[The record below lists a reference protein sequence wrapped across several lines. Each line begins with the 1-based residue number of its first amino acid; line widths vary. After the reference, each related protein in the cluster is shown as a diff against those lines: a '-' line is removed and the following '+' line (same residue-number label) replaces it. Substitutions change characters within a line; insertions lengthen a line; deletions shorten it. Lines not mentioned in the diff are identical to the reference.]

1 MRVGVKPEPQ
11 TIGMGL
17 QNLPGIG
24 PARAKKL
31 HEAGIAEPIDLVR
44 RFPTRYRLL
53 PEPTDIAALKPGETA
68 TLVGSVVRSRRLRP
82 MRRGVGH
89 LQALIEDETGSRA
102 VVFYGQGYL
111 SGKLVP
117 GVRVRVTGRLGPGKP
132 ALFQAT
138 DWETLGP
145 GDPGEGA
152 RIRPLYAPIQGVP
165 EASLRKAVAAWLT
178 ENGPRLDDPLSRSLR
193 EKHGL
198 PGLFES
204 LSVLHAPPSAKA
216 LSAALRRVLYQS
228 MLGRVMMTGG
238 GGGER
243 EDAIAVRLTE
253 RVRRDLMSS
262 PPFPL
267 TRDQKSAL
275 EDVLDDMGS
284 PRAMRRMLQGDVG
297 SGKSAVAILA
307 CLAVARAGFQAVI
320 LAPTEPLAR
329 QLHGVL
335 AAWGGEQVA
344 LITGSQPKSR
354 MKDLENRLGDGR
366 LRLAVGTHALLSDD
380 VVLPRLALVV
390 VDEQHRFGVLQ
401 RLKLVRKAEQPHLLC
416 MSATP
421 IPRSLAL
428 ALHADLDHSILAER
442 PAGAARVTTVHH
454 DLVADGPFSWGALAG
469 RVRAG
474 AKALVVF
481 PARESGGEQMP
492 SLFEEGRAIAR
503 RHFKGLPVA
512 ALHGRLEE
520 EVRSRILDDFR
531 NGVVRVLFC
540 TTVVEVGIDI
550 PDAAEIAVVGADRFG
565 LSQLHQLR
573 GRVGRDGRDAR
584 CWLITSRAKERAAR
598 RLSHLVRCN
607 DGFALAERDLEERG
621 PGDMMGVRQ
630 HGARSF
636 LAAEEDRVLFAAAVE
651 DARGLMRS
659 GRGGPDL
666 AERLLFWSPKRFGP
680 RSVILEKQLDAG

>member
-1 MRVGVKPEPQ
+1 VRAGVLAESR
-11 TIGMGL
+11 TGALGL
-17 QNLPGIG
+17 QGLPGIG
-24 PARAKKL
+24 PARAAKL
-31 HEAGIAEPIDLVR
+31 RQAGMVEPIDLVR

-53 PEPTDIAALKPGETA
+53 PGPTDIADLTPGEVA
-68 TLVGSVVRSRRLRP
+68 TLVGSVVRRRRLRP
-82 MRRGVGH
+82 QRRGVGH
-89 LQALIEDETGSRA
+89 LQALLEDETGSRA

-111 SGKLVP
+111 SEKLAP
-117 GVRVRVTGRLGPGKP
+117 GVRMRVTGRLGAGKP

-138 DWETLGP
+138 DWEILGP
-145 GDPGEGA
+145 DESGEGA
-152 RIRPLYAPIQGVP
+152 RIRPVHAPVPGVP
-165 EASLRKAVAAWLT
+165 EASLRKAVDAWLSDH
-178 ENGPRLDDPLSRSLR
+178 GSALDDPLSARLR
-193 EKHGL
+193 EKHGF
-198 PGLFES
+198 PGLLES
-204 LSVLHAPPSAKA
+204 VRALHAPPSSEA
-216 LSAALRRVLYQS
+216 LSAALRRMLYQS
-228 MLGRVMMTGG
+228 MLGRILMTGG
-238 GGGER
+238 RG
-243 EDAIAVRLTE
+243 I
-253 RVRRDLMSS
+253 RRDAAIPVCLGGSARS
-262 PPFPL
+262 DLVSAAPFAL
-267 TRDQKSAL
+267 TRDQESAL
-275 EDVLDDMGS
+275 EEVLRDMNS
-284 PRAMRRMLQGDVG
+284 RRAMRRMLQGDVG

-307 CLAVARAGFQAVI
+307 CLAAARAGLQAVV

-335 AAWGGEQVA
+335 SAWGGEEVA
-344 LITGSQPKSR
+344 LITASQPPSR
-354 MKDLENRLGDGR
+354 VKDLKHRLRVGR

-380 VVLPRLALVV
+380 VILPRLALVV

-442 PAGAARVTTVHH
+442 PAGAPRVSTVHH
-454 DLVADGPFSWGALAG
+454 DLVEDGPFPWGTLAC

-474 AKALVVF
+474 AKAFVVF
-481 PARESGGEQMP
+481 PALESGGERMP
-492 SLFEEGRAIAR
+492 SLLEEGRAIVR

-520 EVRSRILDDFR
+520 RERSRILDEFR

-540 TTVVEVGIDI
+540 TTVIEVGIDV
-550 PDAAEIAVVGADRFG
+550 PDASEIAVVGADRFG

-573 GRVGRDGRDAR
+573 GRVGRDGRCAT
-584 CWLITSRAKERAAR
+584 CWLITSRAKERARR
-598 RLSHLVRCN
+598 RLGHLVRCN

-636 LAAEEDRVLFAAAVE
+636 LATEEDRVLFTAAVE
-651 DARGLMRS
+651 DGRELIRRGL
-659 GRGGPDL
+659 GGPDL

-680 RSVILEKQLDAG
+680 RSATLEQQLDAG